1 MSAAN
6 SAAVKKGDDKVETQS
21 LKELLLGNARS
32 YGIFFALVVVIIVFQ
47 ILTGGRLLNP
57 NNVVALFQQ
66 NAYVLIAAIGMLMV
80 IIATHIDL
88 SVGSVVAF
96 IGGVGALAM
105 KNWGLNWFLAIVLFS
120 PDGLLGLWATLR
132 ARFGERS
139 VVTDAADI
147 APWLTDWR
155 GRWTGMSA
163 AILQPGTTEEVAAMP
178 AMPASSSATTS
189 AGGTATARP
198 SPTSTSPPRPP
209 PAASRI

>member
-1 MSAAN
+1 MTGLNRDLNRERKRIQMSAAN

-105 KNWGLNWFLAIVLFS
+105 
-120 PDGLLGLWATLR
+120 
-132 ARFGERS
+132 
-139 VVTDAADI
+139 
-147 APWLTDWR
+147 
-155 GRWTGMSA
+155 
-163 AILQPGTTEEVAAMP
+163 
-178 AMPASSSATTS
+178 
-189 AGGTATARP
+189 
-198 SPTSTSPPRPP
+198 
-209 PAASRI
+209 RIGV